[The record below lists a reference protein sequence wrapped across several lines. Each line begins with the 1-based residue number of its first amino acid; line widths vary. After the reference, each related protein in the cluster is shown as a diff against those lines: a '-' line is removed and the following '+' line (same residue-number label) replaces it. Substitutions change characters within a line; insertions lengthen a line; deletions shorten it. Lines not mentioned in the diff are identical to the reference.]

1 MRRKKEPHENKRR
14 GLSLKPLIIGM
25 SACVVLL
32 GGVLLWAVLGSVRL
46 EPESGHGLGIVDA
59 VNTMGLQKKTQEL
72 AAKPSAASSESQTLT
87 ANETDAEE
95 IKDKEAGDQ
104 KAEQTLEE
112 ESTKAL
118 AYQQINEATMANS
131 KSGVADVTQLTDVAA
146 DDVRLW
152 IEAYTYGNW
161 PYLEGEP
168 VTKEAQD
175 EILARRNLEGILDP
189 ITLKYGVITQNAAVR
204 AFPTWKKAS
213 TSLDAHSFDYFQE
226 SMLMTGEAAVIVH
239 QTADG
244 IWSFVQAQN
253 YRGWVETDK
262 IACLHT

>member
-95 IKDKEAGDQ
+95 ITRSEVVD
-104 KAEQTLEE
+104 TY
-112 ESTKAL
+112 S
-118 AYQQINEATMANS
+118 AT
-131 KSGVADVTQLTDVAA
+131 
-146 DDVRLW
+146 R
-152 IEAYTYGNW
+152 
-161 PYLEGEP
+161 
-168 VTKEAQD
+168 
-175 EILARRNLEGILDP
+175 AR
-189 ITLKYGVITQNAAVR
+189 
-204 AFPTWKKAS
+204 
-213 TSLDAHSFDYFQE
+213 
-226 SMLMTGEAAVIVH
+226 
-239 QTADG
+239 
-244 IWSFVQAQN
+244 
-253 YRGWVETDK
+253 ETDAVNNGTSK
-262 IACLHT
+262 KDTGTRQSHRQKKVRHLQRMKQMLKKLRII

>member
-1 MRRKKEPHENKRR
+1 MRRKKEPHENKRK

-95 IKDKEAGDQ
+95 IKDKEAEDQ

-112 ESTKAL
+112 ESTDAL

-204 AFPTWKKAS
+204 AFPTWKK
-213 TSLDAHSFDYFQE
+213 HP
-226 SMLMTGEAAVIVH
+226 
-239 QTADG
+239 
-244 IWSFVQAQN
+244 
-253 YRGWVETDK
+253 
-262 IACLHT
+262 LH

>member
-95 IKDKEAGDQ
+95 ITDQEAGDQ

-131 KSGVADVTQLTDVAA
+131 ESGVVDVTQLTDVSA

-175 EILARRNLEGILDP
+175 EILARRNIEGISDS

-204 AFPTWKKAS
+204 AFPTWKKAA

-226 SMLMTGEAAVIVH
+226 SMLMTGEAVVTVH

-244 IWSFVQAQN
+244 I
-253 YRGWVETDK
+253 
-262 IACLHT
+262 

>member
-1 MRRKKEPHENKRR
+1 MRRKKEPHENKRK

-95 IKDKEAGDQ
+95 IKETEDQ

-118 AYQQINEATMANS
+118 VYQQINEATMANS

-175 EILARRNLEGILDP
+175 EILARRNIEGISDP

-213 TSLDAHSFDYFQE
+213 TSLE
-226 SMLMTGEAAVIVH
+226 VRRGGEMPDLWGK
-239 QTADG
+239 TP
-244 IWSFVQAQN
+244 
-253 YRGWVETDK
+253 
-262 IACLHT
+262 